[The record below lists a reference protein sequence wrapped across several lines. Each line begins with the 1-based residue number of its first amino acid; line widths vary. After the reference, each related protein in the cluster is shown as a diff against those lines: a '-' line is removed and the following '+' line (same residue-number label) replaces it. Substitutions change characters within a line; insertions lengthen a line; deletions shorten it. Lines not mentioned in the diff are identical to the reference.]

1 MARLALTVAG
11 AILGAALAF
20 ETGGL
25 SVGLGMQLGAL
36 AGGIIGTIAFPA
48 KGTKTFGPRVNDLQI
63 SSSAPGT
70 VIPRLWGTMR
80 LGGQIIW
87 GKGIKE
93 VTTTTNQSAKG
104 GPSVSQTSYTYFS
117 SFAAAFCQ
125 GPATITRIWGDA
137 KLIFDKTGTGQIAKD
152 LTVVPTLYQGTN
164 TQTADPFVT
173 SQDPANSTPGY
184 RDTCYAVW
192 DQFPLADFGN
202 RLPNI
207 RAEVTANAQSSH
219 PLVRAEWEFNSNVPQ
234 YCVTDPN
241 ETTAFV
247 VGDTGHIVRYDLG
260 TNLPVASGVLDITHM
275 PGYTGGDSPI
285 GVKSTLAV
293 DNDGYIWAYGNLA
306 SQPHYIKYDGWSF
319 QAVAAVNLSGYSSD
333 GFYSY
338 ASPTYAHMLVNPDG
352 SSLLL
357 TGNSGYSN
365 EMFAIRTRDASLVG
379 VSTDFRIPFLP
390 ADTTTIGLFWQNY
403 PVCDNNANVYFIGTG
418 VHDSHPTGYYGDW
431 YIWRVN
437 LQGGTSHFV
446 ALAPQYVGVTRFAY
460 QGDSSVGIGQ
470 SMLYNANDN
479 TLIVYTNTGA
489 FLRIDADTGD
499 ILETIGGASDPKF
512 NVSSAGWNFGQS
524 IGANNW
530 LAFSDPFD
538 GSNDS
543 VIADMKGRVQNG
555 LIWAPSVADNN
566 IATVY
571 NVSDFSVFATYDLA
585 AFGPLHPTTPPTR
598 GNIYESRANSL
609 LSFNYAVGTYSTTS
623 AFHRYYFDRVSTGG
637 YGADQI
643 VKTICE
649 TAGIADA
656 NIDVSLLQPLSVLGY
671 PVAQLQNGKDQISA
685 LAQFLFF
692 DAREIDFKLQFVP
705 RGQSPIATLPEDELG
720 LEADKAKLEET
731 IGQEQDI
738 PKDVDVIFIDPN
750 IDYQQNHQKR
760 IRHSRTKKTVNLT
773 SLSLPIV
780 MTANDALQLADRIM
794 WSAEAE
800 RRAYKTN
807 LWKAY
812 WMLFDPCDVVQLNY
826 NGSVLTARI
835 TDAALGQNFVTAMQ
849 LKSEDS
855 ANYTSLA
862 SGSTGTGFVGQ
873 TIQGLA
879 QTLLFLLDIP
889 YLRDIDADA
898 AGNIGYYVGMDPW
911 SNGSWRGGVLYNS
924 SDEVN
929 WNNIGASLNAL
940 AYGTATT
947 VLAAPANP
955 WTWDYVNTLTVRMTQ
970 GAPSSTS
977 ALNVLN
983 GRNVAILYPSLE
995 IIQFQN
1001 ATLNGDGTYTLDTL
1015 LRGRRGTE
1023 WACGTAGQGERVLF
1037 PLIQGGLLHE
1047 QTALSL
1053 LNATRSYRAITLGAD
1068 QNSTGVV
1075 QTLAL
1080 KGRDLMPYAP
1090 CQITG
1095 SRDGSNNLLIQW
1107 QRRTRLGATNIAGGK
1122 LTLAEDTESYDVVIV
1137 DGSGNVLRTFA
1148 NVVPNSGI
1156 NWTSP
1161 AFPHVT
1167 YSAANQTTDGITP
1180 GDPVHVILYQN
1191 SVQVGRG
1198 FATLITTI

>member
-1 MARLALTVAG
+1 MARLALTIAG
-11 AILGAALAF
+11 TIIGAALAF

-25 SVGLGMQLGAL
+25 SVAFGAQLGAL

-48 KGTKTFGPRVNDLQI
+48 KGTKTFGPRVNDLQV

-87 GKGIKE
+87 SKGIKE

-104 GPSVSQTSYTYFS
+104 GPSVSQTSYTYFC

-125 GPATITRIWGDA
+125 GPAGITRIWGDA
-137 KLIFDKTGTGQIAKD
+137 KLIYDTTGTGQIAKD
-152 LTVVPTLYQGTN
+152 LTVVPTLYPGTA
-164 TQTADPFVT
+164 TQTADPFMT
-173 SQDPANSTPGY
+173 SQDAANTTPAY

-207 RAEVTANAQSSH
+207 RAEVTSNAQTSH
-219 PLVRAEWEFNSNVPQ
+219 PLVRVPWEFNANIPL
-234 YCVTDPN
+234 YCVTDPQDA
-241 ETTAFV
+241 TAFLL
-247 VGDTGHIVRYDLG
+247 GSGGHITRYDLNSN
-260 TNLPVASGVLDITHM
+260 TKVASGTLDITTL
-275 PGYTGGDSPI
+275 PFYTGGDSPNSQP
-285 GVKSTLAV
+285 STLAV
-293 DNDGYIWAYGNLA
+293 DNDGYIWSYGLIGGVA
-306 SQPHYIKYDGWSF
+306 SYIKFDGWSF
-319 QAVAAVNLSGYSSD
+319 KALASVNLSGYTSD
-333 GFYSY
+333 GFYAYS
-338 ASPTYAHMLVNPDG
+338 APAYAHMLVNPDG

-365 EMFAIRTRDASLVG
+365 QMFAIRTRDASLVG
-379 VSTDFRIPFLP
+379 VCTDFRIPFLP
-390 ADTTTIGLFWQNY
+390 ADSTTIALFWQNY
-403 PVCDNNANVYFIGTG
+403 PVCDNNANAYFIGTG

-446 ALAPQYVGVTRFAY
+446 PLGPQYVGVTRFAY

-470 SMLYNANDN
+470 SMLYNVTDN

-489 FLRIDADTGD
+489 FLRIDADSGA
-499 ILETIGGASDPKF
+499 ILETIGGSGDPQF
-512 NVSSAGWNFGQS
+512 WVTSAGWNLGQS

-530 LAFSDPFD
+530 LAFSNPFS

-543 VIADMKGRVQNG
+543 VVADHKGHVQNG
-555 LIWAPSVADNN
+555 VVWAPSVADNA

-571 NVSDFSVFATYDLA
+571 NASDFSLVTQYDLT
-585 AFGPLHPTTPPTR
+585 AFALHPTTAPIR

-609 LSFNYAVGTYSTTS
+609 LSFNTAVGTYSTTY
-623 AFHRYYFDRVSTGG
+623 ALHRYYFDRLSTTG
-637 YGADQI
+637 YSADLI
-643 VKTICE
+643 VRAICE

-656 NIDVSLLQPLSVLGY
+656 NIDVSLLSQLSILGY
-671 PVAQLQNGKDQISA
+671 PVAQLQNGKDMITA
-685 LAQFLFF
+685 LAQALFF

-705 RGQSPIATLPEDELG
+705 RGQTSVATLPEYELG

-760 IRHSRTKKTVNLT
+760 IRHSRTKKTINMT
-773 SLSLPIV
+773 SLSLPLV
-780 MTANDALQLADRIM
+780 MTPSDALRLADRIM

-812 WMLFDPCDVVQLNY
+812 WMLLDPSDVVQFHY
-826 NGSVLTARI
+826 DGSLLTARI
-835 TDAALGQNFVTAMQ
+835 TDAALGQNFATAMQ

-855 ANYTSLA
+855 GNYYSLA
-862 SGSTGTGFVGQ
+862 SGNGGTGFVGQ
-873 TIQGLA
+873 TIVGLA

-889 YLRDIDADA
+889 YLRDVDADA
-898 AGNIGYYVGMDPW
+898 AGNLGFYVGMDPQ
-911 SNGSWRGGVLYNS
+911 SNGSWRGAVLYTS
-924 SDEVN
+924 SDAAVWSN
-929 WNNIGASLNAL
+929 VAASLSPM
-940 AYGTATT
+940 AYGISQN
-947 VLAAPANP
+947 VLAAPSNP
-955 WTWDYVNTLTVRMTQ
+955 WGWDYVSTLTVRMAQ
-970 GAPSSTS
+970 GSNPSSTT

-983 GRNVAILYPSLE
+983 GMNVAIMYPSLE

-1001 ATLNGDGTYTLDTL
+1001 ATLNSDGTYTLDSL

-1023 WACGTAGQGERVLF
+1023 WACGTAGLGERVLF

-1047 QTALSL
+1047 QKALAL
-1053 LNATRSYRAITLGAD
+1053 LNQVRYYKAITLGAD
-1068 QNSTGVV
+1068 QNSTGIV

-1080 KGRDLMPYAP
+1080 AGRDLKPYAP
-1090 CQITG
+1090 CHITG
-1095 SRDGSNNLLIQW
+1095 SRDGSNNLTIQW
-1107 QRRTRLGATNIAGGK
+1107 QRRTRLGAKNIAGGI
-1122 LTLAEDTESYDVVIV
+1122 LALAEDAESYDVVIV
-1137 DGSGNVLRTFA
+1137 DGGGNVLRTFA
-1148 NVVPNSGI
+1148 GVVPNSGI
-1156 NWTSP
+1156 NWVSP
-1161 AFPHVT
+1161 AFPHVL
-1167 YSAANQTTDGITP
+1167 YSAANQTSDGLTP
-1180 GDPVHVILYQN
+1180 GNPVHVIIYQN

-1198 FATLITTI
+1198 FPTPITTI